1 MIYKNDDLIIKEEPR
16 VVIKDRG
23 LLHMIDGRHFYVY
36 VNNKPWSGFDS
47 VSIWN
52 DSLNFYRGDTVKD
65 PLIDCEIKKQT
76 SVQIPFDQCMDMV
89 LACGDD
95 NIKLSDFRG
104 IEEQCKINQTI
115 INVGDFVRLTHRN
128 NATSFEYT
136 CTAVVCDVDE
146 RNIVLSIPCDN
157 HLKYIF
163 LSSGDLSNKR
173 ISVEIEILFKAEP
186 LIIPQEETPSNDDD
200 DSPKYDV
207 IDEEEDVDDSSE
219 D

>member
-1 MIYKNDDLIIKEEPR
+1 MIFKNDDLIIKEEPR
-16 VVIKDRG
+16 VVIKDRD

-52 DSLNFYRGDTVKD
+52 DSLNFYREDKVKH
-65 PLIDCEIKKQT
+65 PLTDGEITRQT

-104 IEEQCKINQTI
+104 IEEQCKINQII
-115 INVGDFVRLTHRN
+115 INTGDFVRLTYRN
-128 NATSFEYT
+128 NTTSVEYT
-136 CTAVVCDVDE
+136 CTAVVYEVDE
-146 RNIVLSIPCDN
+146 RNIILSIPCGN
-157 HLKYIF
+157 HLKHIW
-163 LSSGDLSNKR
+163 LSRNDLLNKR
-173 ISVEIEILFKAEP
+173 ISVEIEVLFKAEP
-186 LIIPQEETPSNDDD
+186 LIIPREETPSNDDD

-207 IDEEEDVDDSSE
+207 IGEDVDDSSE